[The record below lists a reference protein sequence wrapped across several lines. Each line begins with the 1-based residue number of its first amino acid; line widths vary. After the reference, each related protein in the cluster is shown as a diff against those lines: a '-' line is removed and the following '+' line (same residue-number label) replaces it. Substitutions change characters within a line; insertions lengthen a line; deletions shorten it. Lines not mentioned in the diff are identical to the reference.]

1 LVYQLDYSN
10 GVATISPVDITTA
23 TGLMTLT
30 DGLAVGTKVKISAI
44 AQSDGTLKAY
54 VVTYFTNTTPA
65 S

>member
-1 LVYQLDYSN
+1 
-10 GVATISPVDITTA
+10 
-23 TGLMTLT
+23 MTLT